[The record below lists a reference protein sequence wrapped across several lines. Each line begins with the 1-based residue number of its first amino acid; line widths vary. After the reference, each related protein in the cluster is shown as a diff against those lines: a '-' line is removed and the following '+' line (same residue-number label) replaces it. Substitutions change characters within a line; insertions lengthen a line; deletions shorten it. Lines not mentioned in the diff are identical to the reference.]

1 MLIATRSR
9 HTAIV
14 VKQTGSGV
22 KVVAMQPG
30 ELVVSRMD
38 DEELLADWGKL
49 EGYPLESAIVKYLE
63 HPGGVSPAAK
73 RALEDLLMEQL

>member
-14 VKQTGSGV
+14 VKQTSTGV

-30 ELVVSRMD
+30 ELVVTKLT
-38 DEELLADWGKL
+38 EEDLTSGWGKL
-49 EGYPLESAIVKYLE
+49 DGYPLESAIVKYLE

>member
-14 VKQTGSGV
+14 VKQTATGV
-22 KVVAMQPG
+22 KVVEMQPG
-30 ELVVSRMD
+30 ELVVTKLT
-38 DEELLADWGKL
+38 EEDLTAEWGKL

>member
-14 VKQTGSGV
+14 VKQTSTGV

-49 EGYPLESAIVKYLE
+49 EGYPLEVAICKYLA
-63 HPGGVSPAAK
+63 HPAGVSPAAK
-73 RALEDLLMEQL
+73 KALDELLIDQL